1 MIIKIPIPGA
11 MVGRVGY
18 SIEFDSDK
26 IDVVQMTR
34 GLTPG
39 PEGME
44 LTTRSKMTLEFAT
57 TEDAPKWVKTDGT

>member
-1 MIIKIPIPGA
+1 MIIKIPMPETLA
-11 MVGRVGY
+11 GRHGY
-18 SIEFDSDK
+18 SIEFDSGK
-26 IDVVQMTR
+26 VDVVQMTR

-44 LTTRSKMTLEFAT
+44 LTMRSKLTLEFAT